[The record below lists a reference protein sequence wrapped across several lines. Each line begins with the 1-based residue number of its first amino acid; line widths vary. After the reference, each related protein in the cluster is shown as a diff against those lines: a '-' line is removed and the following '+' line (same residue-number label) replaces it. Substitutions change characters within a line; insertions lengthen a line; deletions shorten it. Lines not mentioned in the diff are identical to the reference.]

1 MSALGVKPVVR
12 VLSFALPAS
21 AVLFVLGLLG
31 INLYIQSPGTHQAL
45 CQALS
50 QSLGLP
56 VSIFRASY
64 SPWSGLVL
72 EGVEVQD
79 PDDAGLAVR
88 AQRIK
93 ARCDYLRLLRHQLI
107 IKQIAFQQVDAKVPV
122 PALMGEPHP
131 SEPPVGPGL
140 AARPREGGSP
150 AANVPAAAE
159 APSSTPIPTLPV
171 LRRGS
176 RPFAVQVERFKVTDA
191 TLNLVARDG
200 SPVSSIR
207 DLELWARLE
216 DGVYTGRMQATAAAI
231 SSVLTFG
238 DLSSPLRASAAG
250 IELPALQAKICGGQ
264 LEGSFQIEATTPPYR
279 YQLRLAI
286 AGVDVNE
293 MGSRIAGVL
302 ERAHGTLQA
311 SLDLRGAAANL
322 ALNAGE
328 GRMQVMS
335 GYIDQY
341 PLLKE
346 IGRWT
351 QIDELQRLELKEA
364 RSHFRVAGT
373 NVNVDD
379 LRLVSNNC
387 DVTLSGRIDSAQ
399 RLSFKG
405 RLTINQFLS
414 QKIPN
419 ELEDNFVTNSAD
431 HSRSLDFSVTGP
443 VAHPQTN
450 LFDRIIG
457 DKRKLF
463 RKLLGAERR
472 DRLRDA
478 TPKPPVTAS
487 GISKH

>member
-1 MSALGVKPVVR
+1 
-12 VLSFALPAS
+12 
-21 AVLFVLGLLG
+21 
-31 INLYIQSPGTHQAL
+31 
-45 CQALS
+45 
-50 QSLGLP
+50 
-56 VSIFRASY
+56 
-64 SPWSGLVL
+64 
-72 EGVEVQD
+72 
-79 PDDAGLAVR
+79 
-88 AQRIK
+88 
-93 ARCDYLRLLRHQLI
+93 
-107 IKQIAFQQVDAKVPV
+107 
-122 PALMGEPHP
+122 
-131 SEPPVGPGL
+131 
-140 AARPREGGSP
+140 
-150 AANVPAAAE
+150 
-159 APSSTPIPTLPV
+159 
-171 LRRGS
+171 
-176 RPFAVQVERFKVTDA
+176 
-191 TLNLVARDG
+191 
-200 SPVSSIR
+200 
-207 DLELWARLE
+207 
-216 DGVYTGRMQATAAAI
+216 
-231 SSVLTFG
+231 
-238 DLSSPLRASAAG
+238 
-250 IELPALQAKICGGQ
+250 
-264 LEGSFQIEATTPPYR
+264 
-279 YQLRLAI
+279 
-286 AGVDVNE
+286 
-293 MGSRIAGVL
+293 VL